1 MTSGG
6 WFTSSST
13 GRTVNSTSVIGTVST
28 SDSTSPR
35 CKPRRTASSSRAPSA
50 CAMIGSSANSTP
62 MPKIEIAKKYMLPS
76 ATDAS
81 AAGETRPTMMV
92 STTPIS
98 IVPT

>member
-1 MTSGG
+1 MISAG
-6 WFTSSST
+6 WPTSSST
-13 GRTVNSTSVIGTVST
+13 GRTVKSTSEIGTLST
-28 SDSTSPR
+28 SDNTRPR

-50 CAMIGSSANSTP
+50 CATIGSSANSTP
-62 MPKIEIAKKYMLPS
+62 MPKIEIAKKYMWPS

-81 AAGETRPTMMV
+81 APGDTRPTMMV